1 MEILNISIVF
11 VFVILLFLL
20 IIGFVVLLLHR
31 FTELWLE
38 GIFKHLFAI
47 TLYLFVILFVLVL
60 MRIAIQLL

>member
-11 VFVILLFLL
+11 VLVILLFLL

-31 FTELWLE
+31 FTELWLK
-38 GIFKHLFAI
+38 GIFKDLFAI